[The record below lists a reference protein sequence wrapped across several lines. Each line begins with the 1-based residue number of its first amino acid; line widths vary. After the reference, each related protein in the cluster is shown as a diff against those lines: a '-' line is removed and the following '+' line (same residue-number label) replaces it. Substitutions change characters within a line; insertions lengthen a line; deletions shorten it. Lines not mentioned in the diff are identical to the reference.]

1 MRLLDRYVFSIFL
14 PALGVFLGAMMGLVL
29 AVDFSTNLSKF
40 LELKLPLLPFILR
53 YYACRAP
60 MILTVIIP
68 AVTLFAPIFTVIK
81 LARNNEVLPIAASG
95 TSLRRM
101 AAPFLAVAL
110 LASLFMAAME
120 ELVLPAVA
128 DEISETESI
137 LMSKGSDWGVWGRD
151 RRTLVLADQFDT
163 VRREILKIRVTWQD
177 ENAVTVRM
185 VKAARAVWDDDR
197 QRWRAFEG
205 HTEWPAE
212 KPIERAGQRPEVRR
226 EAIPPDGV
234 ELETRVG
241 PDDLRKGRESITDRF
256 AFGRLRTLFAQARE
270 NPEDPRHRMKI
281 HARCSFPLSPFLLLM
296 LGLPFVVAAHSKS
309 FVKGLIFAFLL
320 AAGYYVLHFSFMDMG
335 NRGVLSDPVAGWA
348 PTALFGLAGLAGFF
362 RMRT

>member
-40 LELKLPLLPFILR
+40 LELKLPLLPFIGR

-60 MILTVIIP
+60 MILTVVIP

-101 AAPFLAVAL
+101 AAPFLVVAL

-120 ELVLPAVA
+120 EFVLPAVA
-128 DEISETESI
+128 DEISETDAI
-137 LMSKGSDWGVWGRD
+137 LLSKGSDYGVWGRD
-151 RRTLVLADQFDT
+151 RRTLLLADQLDT
-163 VRREILKIRVTWQD
+163 VKRELKKIRVTWQD
-177 ENAVTVRM
+177 DHAVTTRL
-185 VKAARAVWDDDR
+185 VKAERAVWDGDR
-197 QRWRAFEG
+197 ERWRAFDG
-205 HTEWPAE
+205 HIEWPSE
-212 KPIERAGQRPEVRR
+212 KPIEVAGQKPQIRRDPLPPE
-226 EAIPPDGV
+226 GL
-234 ELETRVG
+234 ELETRIG
-241 PDDLRKGRESITDRF
+241 PEDLRKGRESITDRF
-256 AFGRLRTLFAQARE
+256 AFGRLRSLFAQARE
-270 NPEDPRHRMKI
+270 YPEDPRHRMKI
-281 HARCSFPLSPFLLLM
+281 HARFSFPLSPFLLLL

-335 NRGVLSDPVAGWA
+335 NRGVLSDPVAGWG
-348 PTALFGLAGLAGFF
+348 PTLLFGLAGLVGFY